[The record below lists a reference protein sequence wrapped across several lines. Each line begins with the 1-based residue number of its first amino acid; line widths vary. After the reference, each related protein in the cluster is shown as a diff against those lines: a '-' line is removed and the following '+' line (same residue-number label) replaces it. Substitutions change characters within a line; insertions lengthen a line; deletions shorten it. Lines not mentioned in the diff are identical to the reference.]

1 MDGLCPEGVRYPR
14 FGVAPNPGLAAFASS
29 RTRLQRGF
37 FTSAGHCSRTSAQEG
52 WRLISDRLENF
63 VASSKERG
71 YSFRLCNMQ
80 LQEGY
85 VYHINDG
92 YFEKVQ
98 DDKLMQNKENG
109 TYRPTFFCM
118 RDEKH
123 PFFGWFQ

>member
-1 MDGLCPEGVRYPR
+1 MDGFCPEGVGSP
-14 FGVAPNPGLAAFASS
+14 PSPGLAAFASS

-52 WRLISDRLENF
+52 WRLISDRLGN
-63 VASSKERG
+63 
-71 YSFRLCNMQ
+71 
-80 LQEGY
+80 
-85 VYHINDG
+85 
-92 YFEKVQ
+92 FEKVQ